1 MSRKNINPQPP
12 QFAKWL
18 LESFCSYDFLSTA
31 LWDLEELFHH
41 NIKTK
46 GLNKARFSYTMEV
59 FGIII
64 HLFFKGKSQYSTNK
78 TAMLKHNLLISI
90 RSFKRFKSTF
100 FINLFGLASG
110 LACTLLIYLWVTDEL
125 SIDRFHEQGDRLYQV
140 LQHDRW
146 GDQVRTI
153 TYTPRQLARSLQET
167 FPEVEMAIT
176 VNEDW
181 ADQPGYISFDEVTF
195 TAEENH
201 IDKAFFRVF
210 SYKLLIGD
218 VDNPLPN
225 TKSVLLSNKLA
236 QKLFDSPEDAIGQTI
251 EWHQEEMSGLYS
263 VSGIFEAPKHSSKNF
278 EMLFPMELLEERH
291 DDYNEWA
298 SNNDATFL
306 VMRDG
311 SDIDAFNTKIEN
323 FLKTKNDWAKNTL
336 GLQLFQ
342 DRYLNGVYTNAE
354 QTGGRSSY
362 VLLFSLIGV
371 FVLAIACINFMNLT
385 TAKASNRLK
394 EIGVK
399 KTIGAKRKT
408 LVAQYLSESM
418 LMAFTALIAAIAIV
432 MGLLPFF
439 NELTGKTLSL
449 DFNLE
454 FASALMTIM
463 LIVGLFSGSYPAL
476 YLSSIN
482 PISMLKGRQNKT
494 FGDVFIRKSLVIFQF
509 SITIIFITAVTIIS
523 AQIDFIHSKNLG
535 YDRENVIYFGNT
547 GIAEES
553 YSVFIDRISNLP
565 GVISAGSADHDLTG
579 NHGGTSYLSWTG
591 KEKGDYVSFT
601 NLEMGFGFIETMGIE
616 LIAGRTYDIDRAG
629 ESNKI
634 IFNESAI
641 EVMGIEDPI
650 GKTIQLWGKDREIIG
665 VVKDFHT
672 DSFYN
677 NIMPTFILSNEGLS
691 KTLVKLRADAIEGTM
706 TIVKDIFEEYNTEIP
721 FEYRF
726 IDTDFERMYLAE
738 QRVSI
743 LAKSFSIV
751 AVIISCLGLLG
762 LTVFTAEK
770 RSKEIGIRKALGSGT
785 WRIIKLLSAD
795 FTKMV
800 MLAVIIGL
808 PISYFVAQRWT
819 ADFSYSID
827 LKWWYFGLAGFITLG
842 ISWLTVSFQT
852 FKAARTNPVDALRSE

>member
-1 MSRKNINPQPP
+1 MFK
-12 QFAKWL
+12 
-18 LESFCSYDFLSTA
+18 
-31 LWDLEELFHH
+31 H
-41 NIKTK
+41 NI
-46 GLNKARFSYTMEV
+46 
-59 FGIII
+59 
-64 HLFFKGKSQYSTNK
+64 
-78 TAMLKHNLLISI
+78 LISY
-90 RSFKRFKSTF
+90 RSFLRFKSTF
-100 FINLFGLASG
+100 LINLIGLASG
-110 LACTLLIYLWVTDEL
+110 LACTLFIYLWVTDEL
-125 SIDRFHEQGDRLYQV
+125 NIDKFHEHGDRLYQV
-140 LQHDRW
+140 LQHDHW

-153 TYTPRQLARSLQET
+153 TYTPRLLAQSFEED
-167 FPEVEMAIT
+167 FPEVEMALT

-195 TAEENH
+195 TAEDNH
-201 IDKAFFRVF
+201 IDKNFFKVF

-263 VSGIFEAPKHSSKNF
+263 VSGIFEEPKHSSRHF

-298 SNNDATFL
+298 SNNNATFL
-306 VMRDG
+306 VMREG
-311 SDIDAFNTKIEN
+311 SDIDTFNAKIEN

-336 GLQLFQ
+336 SLQLFH
-342 DRYLNGVYTNAE
+342 DRYLNGVYTNAQ
-354 QTGGRSSY
+354 QTGGRVSY
-362 VLLFSLIGV
+362 VLLFSLIGA

-408 LVAQYLSESM
+408 LAAQYLSESM
-418 LMAFTALIAAIAIV
+418 LMAFMGLIAAIAIV

-439 NELTGKTLSL
+439 NGLTGKTLSL
-449 DFNLE
+449 DFTLE
-454 FASALMTIM
+454 FASALMAIT

-482 PISMLKGRQNKT
+482 PISMLKGKQNKA
-494 FGDVFIRKSLVIFQF
+494 FGHAFVRKSLVIFQF

-535 YDRENVIYFGNT
+535 YDRENVIYFGNS
-547 GIAEES
+547 GIGEES
-553 YSVFIDRISNLP
+553 YNVFIDRISNLP
-565 GVISAGSADHDLTG
+565 GVISAASADHDLTG
-579 NHGGTSYLSWTG
+579 NHGGTSYLSWPG
-591 KEKGDYVSFT
+591 KEKGDYLNFT

-616 LIAGRTYDIDRAG
+616 LVAGRTYNRDRAG
-629 ESNKI
+629 EGNKI
-634 IFNESAI
+634 IFNERAI
-641 EVMGIEDPI
+641 EAMGIEDPI

-677 NIMPTFILSNEGLS
+677 DIMPTFILSNGDLS
-691 KTLVKLRADAIEGTM
+691 KTLVKLQADAIEGTM
-706 TIVKDIFEEYNTEIP
+706 AIVKGLFEEYNTEIP

-726 IDTDFERMYLAE
+726 IDSDFERMYVAE

-770 RSKEIGIRKALGSGT
+770 RSKEIGIRKVLGSGT
-785 WRIIKLLSAD
+785 WRIIRLLSAD

-800 MLAVIIGL
+800 MLAMIIGL
-808 PISYFVAQRWT
+808 PVSYFAAQQWT

-827 LKWWYFGLAGFITLG
+827 LKWWYFGSAGLITMV
-842 ISWLTVSFQT
+842 IASLTVSIQT
-852 FKAARTNPVDALRSE
+852 IKAANTNPVDSLRSE